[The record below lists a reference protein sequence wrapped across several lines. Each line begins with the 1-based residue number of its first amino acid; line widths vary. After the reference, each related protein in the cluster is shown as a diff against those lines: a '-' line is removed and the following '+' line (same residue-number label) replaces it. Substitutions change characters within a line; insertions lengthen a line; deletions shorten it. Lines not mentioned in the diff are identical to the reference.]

1 MLTGQD
7 LNNLIVNVGLF
18 EDFGLVQCLLWN
30 DMILGDRVLFYG
42 SMLVFQLAR
51 RFHEVIVQIYLVY

>member
-7 LNNLIVNVGLF
+7 LNNLIVNIGLF

-30 DMILGDRVLFYG
+30 DMILGDRVQFYG
-42 SMLVFQLAR
+42 SMLVFQLASR
-51 RFHEVIVQIYLVY
+51 EVP